1 MEGWTRIEMEAKTK
15 ETIWAKDEAIK
26 SRDQKISRLK
36 KDLAHEKK
44 HRGQA
49 RDDLR
54 RVRGERDDHATRMAT
69 LVATID
75 TQKAALVE
83 AEGFKRSTGAR
94 RLALEEKI
102 RKLESAVKF

>member
-1 MEGWTRIEMEAKTK
+1 MDSHRDGSEKK

-36 KDLAHEKK
+36 KDLAHEEK
-44 HRGQA
+44 RREQA

-54 RVRGERDDHATRMAT
+54 RVRRERDGHATRIAA
-69 LVATID
+69 LVTTID
-75 TQKAALVE
+75 TQKKALAE
-83 AEGFKRSTGAR
+83 AEEFKKSAGAR

-102 RKLESAVKF
+102 